1 MCEHRHDILTP
12 VFAVQNKAICPGQAH
27 AHISA
32 HRALAMFRGH
42 TSGDAQQPQNGVGGA
57 REGTDPRRR
66 IQEKSRGEVQDDC
79 TFIAIAGARRGNA
92 PLLFVP
98 GIFKGRC
105 LHAGSEEGCWAA
117 SRFMSVLQPV
127 LATQVLVDGK
137 EISQCSCRTP
147 SPHFLF
153 TPYRT
158 APCAHIR
165 QLLHSQPS
173 WDGATTFPKTHNA
186 GTAQRGME
194 TCALQ
199 PPTSSPQPADW
210 QEQKTSFRV
219 WHSTSPRLLLLRKKC
234 MEVSFSARPQDAK
247 PLRGDGAGK
256 AGEYNAQG
264 IGEKINKD
272 YEGSGRVPCPHRR
285 SPWRQGG
292 NTKAR

>member
-12 VFAVQNKAICPGQAH
+12 FFAVQNKAICPGQAH
-27 AHISA
+27 THISA
-32 HRALAMFRGH
+32 HRALDVFGGD

-57 REGTDPRRR
+57 AEGTDPQRRS
-66 IQEKSRGEVQDDC
+66 QEKSRGELKGEC

-105 LHAGSEEGCWAA
+105 LNAGSEVYV
-117 SRFMSVLQPV
+117 SVTTSSCNPGPDGWERNKRVLLQDPLTAFSV
-127 LATQVLVDGK
+127 RPL
-137 EISQCSCRTP
+137 
-147 SPHFLF
+147 PHSSVRSH
-153 TPYRT
+153 PT
-158 APCAHIR
+158 APALTATR
-165 QLLHSQPS
+165 PS

-199 PPTSSPQPADW
+199 PPTSSPQAADW
-210 QEQKTSFRV
+210 QEQKTSLHV

-234 MEVSFSARPQDAK
+234 MKVSFSARPQDAK

-272 YEGSGRVPCPHRR
+272 YEGSGRVPCPRR
-285 SPWRQGG
+285 TPPWRQGG